1 MYEEASQIA
10 NDAVGGI
17 RIVASF
23 CAEEKVMQLY
33 EEKCQGPMKAGIKQ
47 ALISGLGFGI
57 SFFFLYN
64 VNAISFYAGG
74 CLVQD
79 GKTTFT
85 SVFKVNNHSISI
97 ILFQILQ
104 LSAKI

>member
-1 MYEEASQIA
+1 
-10 NDAVGGI
+10 
-17 RIVASF
+17 
-23 CAEEKVMQLY
+23 MQLY
-33 EEKCQGPMKAGIKQ
+33 EEKCQGPMKEGIKQ

-57 SFFFLYN
+57 SFFLLYN
-64 VNAISFYAGG
+64 VNATSFYAGG
-74 CLVQD
+74 CLVRD

-85 SVFKVNNHSISI
+85 SAFKVNNHSISI